1 MAVKNFRIFQSRSY
15 GSALETQDAAPA
27 TAKLERTR
35 VALRTVSRDVQV
47 TEGRLL
53 DFETADAIQRTLN
66 ATLRELEELTL
77 TISVMERRAK

>member
-15 GSALETQDAAPA
+15 GSALETQEAAPA
-27 TAKLERTR
+27 TAKLERAR